1 MSEERVVTRL
11 NGFLALLMVFA
22 ELAGA
27 ILMIRAGA
35 MDEVVW
41 KVLVGLF
48 GIVLFVILLC
58 GFFIV
63 NPNDS
68 KVLVL
73 FGKYTGTVK
82 ANGFFWVNPFTIK
95 NRVSLRAHTLNG
107 EKLKVNDR
115 AGNPI
120 EIAAVV
126 VWKVEDT
133 YAAKFD
139 VDDFEEYVHT
149 QSESAVRKL
158 ASAYYYDAGE
168 SDDDDLTTLRGDT
181 ESINEH
187 LRTELEERFERAGI
201 HVIEA
206 RIAHLAY
213 APEIAQVMLQRQQAT
228 AVVAARRRIVEGAVG
243 MVEMALAELG
253 TRGMVE
259 LDDER
264 RAAMVSNLLTV
275 LCSERTTP
283 VINTGSLYT

>member
-1 MSEERVVTRL
+1 MSQERVVTKL
-11 NGFLALLMVFA
+11 SGFLMLLVAFA

-27 ILMIRAGA
+27 IWLIRQGVLA
-35 MDEVVW
+35 EVVW
-41 KVLVGLF
+41 KILLGIL
-48 GIVLFVILLC
+48 GIVVFVVLLC

-82 ANGFFWVNPFTIK
+82 GNGFFWVNPFTLK
-95 NRVSLRAHTLNG
+95 HRVSLRAQTLNG

-126 VWKVEDT
+126 VWRVEDT

-139 VDDFEEYVHT
+139 VDDYHEYVDT

-168 SDDDDLTTLRGDT
+168 NDDDELTTLRGDT

-213 APEIAQVMLQRQQAT
+213 APEIAQAMLQRQQAA

-253 TRGMVE
+253 TRDVVE

-283 VINTGSLYT
+283 VVNAGSLYT

>member
-1 MSEERVVTRL
+1 MSSERVVTRM
-11 NGFLALLMVFA
+11 NGFLALLLTFGV
-22 ELAGA
+22 LAGA
-27 ILMIRAGA
+27 ILMFKTGIPKESPAWILGG
-35 MDEVVW
+35 
-41 KVLVGLF
+41 VGGL
-48 GIVLFVILLC
+48 VLFVIMLC

-73 FGKYTGTVK
+73 FGRYTGTVK
-82 ANGFFWVNPFTIK
+82 ENGFFWVNPFTVK
-95 NRVSLRAHTLNG
+95 HRVSLRAHNLNG
-107 EKLKVNDR
+107 EQLKVNDK

-126 VWKVEDT
+126 VWRVEDT
-133 YAAKFD
+133 FAAKFD
-139 VDDFEEYVHT
+139 VDDYEDYVAT

-158 ASAYYYDAGE
+158 ASAYHYDLGE
-168 SDDDDLTTLRGDT
+168 AEEEDDTTLRGDT
-181 ESINEH
+181 EAINEH
-187 LRTELEERFERAGI
+187 LRQELEERFARAGI

-213 APEIAQVMLQRQQAT
+213 APEIAHAMLQRQQAA
-228 AVVAARRRIVEGAVG
+228 AVVAARQKIVEGAVG

-253 TRGMVE
+253 TRDVVE

-264 RAAMVSNLLTV
+264 RASMVSNLLTV

-283 VINTGSLYT
+283 VVNTGSLYT